1 MARKTL
7 LTESEIRQFMKLAN
21 LPAVGGNRLNQL
33 AETPIEDEDPPG
45 NRVYQEADDLEME
58 LGATED
64 ELGAEDEFADEEGD
78 ELDDLGDLEGE
89 EDLEGLEDE
98 GGEGDM
104 VSVDDFMS
112 ALEDALEN
120 VLGEPV
126 SVDDE
131 GMGDEEDLGGDEE
144 EMSMDMELGPEG
156 GEGDLE
162 GLEDEEELVAEVAR
176 RVAVRLSNKK
186 RTTAVVD
193 QLAER
198 ILKRLTK

>member
-33 AETPIEDEDPPG
+33 AETNNDDEDPPG
-45 NRVYQEADDLEME
+45 NRGDQEADDLEAE

-64 ELGAEDEFADEEGD
+64 ELGAEDAFADEEGD
-78 ELDDLGDLEGE
+78 ELDDLEDLGGE

-98 GGEGDM
+98 GGEGEM

-131 GMGDEEDLGGDEE
+131 GMGDEEELGGEE

-156 GEGDLE
+156 GEE
-162 GLEDEEELVAEVAR
+162 EFEVEDEEELVAEVAR
-176 RVAVRLSNKK
+176 RVAARLTNERKN
-186 RTTAVVD
+186 AHMVD

-198 ILKRLTK
+198 ILQRLTK